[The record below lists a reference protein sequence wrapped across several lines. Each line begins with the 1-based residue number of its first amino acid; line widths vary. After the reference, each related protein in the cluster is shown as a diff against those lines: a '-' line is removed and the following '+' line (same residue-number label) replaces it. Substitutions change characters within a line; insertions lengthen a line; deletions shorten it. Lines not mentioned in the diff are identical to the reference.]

1 MGKSLAYFCEEAML
15 SPLSID
21 VLSDY
26 LDLPSLSEENNIEM
40 FLSQVLIRVLESG
53 SLIITWKHG
62 RFGLISGDAL
72 CVQINRDK

>member
-1 MGKSLAYFCEEAML
+1 ML

-40 FLSQVLIRVLESG
+40 FLSQILIRVLESG

-62 RFGLISGDAL
+62 RFCLISGDAL
-72 CVQINRDK
+72 CMQINRGN